1 MRPLRASVTQCLILH
16 DALGNMRAQK
26 QRTRVLGG
34 FLRCHK
40 SAGGCETP
48 PSAWHRLYSCPPE
61 ISFVRK
67 PDSNT
72 RAGRPTLLCNLA
84 NGVWCGLC
92 PISPLH
98 LLDSAAAVVCMYLQ
112 KSLTFPSALDFSHA
126 IQARRVSFAADVCA
140 NVPRM
145 KIVLAIFALPALLFH
160 PLVRHGRVRPQ
171 FACLRPDR
179 SRRRRAREKLSA
191 DSCSLPGNMFPPSPA
206 LPPYIPWD
214 D

>member
-1 MRPLRASVTQCLILH
+1 MYRVSSVRPLRASVTQCLILH

-48 PSAWHRLYSCPPE
+48 PSAWHRLYFCPPE
-61 ISFVRK
+61 ISFVRE

-72 RAGRPTLLCNLA
+72 RARRPTLLCNSA

-98 LLDSAAAVVCMYLQ
+98 LLDSAAAVVCMYVPAKVIDFPLCFRLFACDSSEESFFPCGWLCQ
-112 KSLTFPSALDFSHA
+112 CSPDENCLGILCVASVAFPSVDF
-126 IQARRVSFAADVCA
+126 Q
-140 NVPRM
+140 
-145 KIVLAIFALPALLFH
+145 LGW
-160 PLVRHGRVRPQ
+160 LVRHGRVRPQ
-171 FACLRPDR
+171 FALFGQVGLGDR
-179 SRRRRAREKLSA
+179 
-191 DSCSLPGNMFPPSPA
+191 G
-206 LPPYIPWD
+206 
-214 D
+214 